1 MQQQFGELPKTLLDF
16 ADLDEVARR
25 LFRAN
30 EVNPDPNTSF
40 VVASA
45 ATMALLAVR
54 RLGKGQE
61 IFLDM
66 FGANAYANFDDFID
80 NGNGSQRQPLNRDYT
95 GLGDYQRLYPCQQ
108 GWLYVY
114 LPTAED
120 QSAFHQH
127 VPLFCS
133 LK

>member
-1 MQQQFGELPKTLLDF
+1 
-16 ADLDEVARR
+16 
-25 LFRAN
+25 
-30 EVNPDPNTSF
+30 
-40 VVASA
+40 
-45 ATMALLAVR
+45 MALLAVR

-80 NGNGSQRQPLNRDYT
+80 NGNGSQRQPLNGDYT

-127 VPLFCS
+127 VPSFAHLSEQSAESMGIAAFAPGFMLCTS
-133 LK
+133 RC